1 MRKLKKGIVISL
13 AMVMS
18 LSMITG
24 CGDKNEKTG
33 TLNEATSGDA
43 TASEDDADMT
53 IDEYIDKYAASV
65 VLGEYKGIE
74 YEYAPAE
81 ASDDDVDEQVQSFID
96 SCETYDEDY
105 DSEAKEGDVVNIDFV
120 GSVDGEEFDGGNT
133 EGAGYDLTLGS
144 GSFIDDFEEQI
155 EGHKPGETFD
165 VNVTFP
171 EDYGNEDLNGKDA
184 VFVTTLNYIKIAKEA
199 VYNDELVAANTDY
212 SNTADYEAS
221 IRDSINAS
229 NESQALA
236 SAQNVVMTNV
246 IVNAT
251 IDNIP
256 EDEVSETADMIIS
269 QLEATATSYGVD
281 YLTYITYFYG
291 YSDEDEFAEYVT
303 EVCEESVKEKMVV
316 CAVAKAENIV
326 VDSDEIDEYVE
337 TIAAENG
344 TTADTLRESYS
355 SEDLM
360 YYALAEK
367 VMNFLMDNGVQ
378 VESTEEET
386 E

>member
-1 MRKLKKGIVISL
+1 MGCDRDKNIFYEVIIMRKLKKGIVISL

-326 VDSDEIDEYVE
+326 VDSDEIDEYV
-337 TIAAENG
+337 
-344 TTADTLRESYS
+344 
-355 SEDLM
+355 
-360 YYALAEK
+360 
-367 VMNFLMDNGVQ
+367 
-378 VESTEEET
+378 
-386 E
+386 